1 VTSVFD
7 SVRFRFDHRW
17 APTRMSAYLDGELGR
32 RGRAR
37 MERHAELCP
46 ECHGV
51 LQSLRSMLDKLQRL
65 PRPGASAHGP
75 DIAAA
80 VRSRLRE
87 PSS

>member
-1 VTSVFD
+1 
-7 SVRFRFDHRW
+7 
-17 APTRMSAYLDGELGR
+17 
-32 RGRAR
+32 